1 MAGAMVIESPVW
13 IPIGSRFS
21 MVVMMITLS
30 FLSRKSSSSN
40 SFQPIS
46 ALSMS
51 TSWMGEASRPRWS
64 RSSNFSLS
72 YTSEAPVPPRVNEGR
87 MHSGKPN
94 SWAISLPLRYE
105 RAILHGAVPT
115 PILAINWRNCSR
127 SSVMLIASMSTP
139 MSSTPYFSHTPFSW
153 ASMARLSAVW
163 PPMVGSTA
171 SIFCSERIFS
181 MDLTVRGSR
190 YTWSAVTG
198 SVMMVAGL
206 ELIRVTSIPSSR
218 NERAAWLPE

>member
-1 MAGAMVIESPVW
+1 MASLVAIFAMGYPEAFEARDEERDTRGLISMATISSFSSGETANCTLHPPEKLPMARIMRMAMSRMRWNVRSERVMAGAMVIESPVW

-64 RSSNFSLS
+64 RSSNLSLS

-94 SWAISLPLRYE
+94 S
-105 RAILHGAVPT
+105 
-115 PILAINWRNCSR
+115 
-127 SSVMLIASMSTP
+127 
-139 MSSTPYFSHTPFSW
+139 
-153 ASMARLSAVW
+153 
-163 PPMVGSTA
+163 
-171 SIFCSERIFS
+171 
-181 MDLTVRGSR
+181 
-190 YTWSAVTG
+190 
-198 SVMMVAGL
+198 
-206 ELIRVTSIPSSR
+206 
-218 NERAAWLPE
+218 